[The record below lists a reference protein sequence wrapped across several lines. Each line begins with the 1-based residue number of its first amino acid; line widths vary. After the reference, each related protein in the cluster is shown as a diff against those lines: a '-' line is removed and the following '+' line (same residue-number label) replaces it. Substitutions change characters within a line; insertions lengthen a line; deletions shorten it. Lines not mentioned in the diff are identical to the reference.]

1 MKKIILASA
10 SPRRRELLNQIG
22 IEHDVLV
29 SNIDE
34 SGPCKLPPKLYVE
47 SLATMKA
54 KAVAKD
60 LKYKKEDILVIGADT
75 IVVLGNEILGKP
87 KDSQD
92 AKNMLGILSGKMHIV
107 YTGVT
112 VINANNNHMESFV
125 EGTKVYFREMTK
137 KEIDSYVSTKEP
149 LDKAGSY
156 GIQGRGGVF
165 VEKIEGDYFTVM
177 GLPIC
182 KLYET
187 LQRF

>member
-10 SPRRRELLNQIG
+10 SPRRKELLKQIG
-22 IEHDVLV
+22 IEHDVIV
-29 SNIDE
+29 SDIDE
-34 SGPCKLPPKLYVE
+34 SRPCKQSPKLYVE

-54 KAVAKD
+54 KAVAQD

-75 IVVLGNEILGKP
+75 IVVLDNEILGKP

-92 AKNMLGILSGKMHIV
+92 AKNMLGILSGKMHTV
-107 YTGVT
+107 YTGVSI
-112 VINANNNHMESFV
+112 VNANNNYIESFV
-125 EGTKVYFREMTK
+125 EGTKVYFREMTS
-137 KEIDSYVSTKEP
+137 KEIDDYVSTKEP

-165 VEKIEGDYFTVM
+165 IEKIEGDYFTVM

-187 LQRF
+187 LQKF